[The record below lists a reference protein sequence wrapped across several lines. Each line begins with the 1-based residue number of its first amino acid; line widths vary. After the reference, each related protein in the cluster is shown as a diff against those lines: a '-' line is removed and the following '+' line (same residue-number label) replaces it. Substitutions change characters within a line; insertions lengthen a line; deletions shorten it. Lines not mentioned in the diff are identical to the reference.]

1 MNSKSL
7 EAKRHFINGKTI
19 IGIDP
24 AKKKHQAVIIDSVG
38 VLTGCFYFSRSYYS
52 LTLSSDRMPV
62 PSVSK
67 SVLLQASVPGTIC
80 FSRSTA
86 IIDVCL

>member
-62 PSVSK
+62 SPSYSR
-67 SVLLQASVPGTIC
+67 SSQQASVPGTIC
-80 FSRSTA
+80 FFE
-86 IIDVCL
+86 IYCYH